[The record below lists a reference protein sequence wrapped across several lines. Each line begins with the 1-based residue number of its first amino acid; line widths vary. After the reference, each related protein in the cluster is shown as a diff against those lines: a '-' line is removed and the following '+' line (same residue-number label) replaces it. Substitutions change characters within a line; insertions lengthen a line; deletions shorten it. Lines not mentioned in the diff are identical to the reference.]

1 MTYNSQPA
9 RLLRPLLCLA
19 LLLTVGAQAFA
30 QGPTPTEQRIAAYVD
45 HYLED
50 AIDLLE
56 RTTNINSGTMNF
68 EGVRAVGRVFQAGL
82 DSLGFLSHLVDQT
95 GVDRAGHLVAFR
107 AGGSSKTVLLIGH
120 LDTVFEQD
128 SPFQEFH
135 RLGSHATG
143 PGTEDM
149 KGGDVV
155 IVYAL
160 KALQAAGVLDSLNI
174 YVVMTGDEE
183 DPGEPVDSARVHL
196 VAAARQSN
204 YALGFEAGIG
214 TGTATIA
221 RRGFT
226 GWTLKV
232 KGTPWHSSQIFRGP
246 VGSGSIYEAARI
258 LHRFHEELGEEY
270 LTFNP
275 GMIVGGTTI
284 TYDLMQS
291 RGTAFGKT
299 NVVAE
304 STLVAGD
311 LRFISNEQRE
321 RAKERM
327 RGIVSR
333 HLPRT
338 SAEITFQDSYPA
350 MAPNDGNLALLAKL
364 DRVSRDLSY
373 GPVEAVDPSRRGAAD
388 VAFASSLVQGSLDGL
403 GIVGEGG
410 HTVDESVDL
419 SSLST
424 MIKRAAILIYRL
436 AREGEDGE

>member
-1 MTYNSQPA
+1 MTYDIRLA
-9 RLLRPLLCLA
+9 TLLRPLLCLT
-19 LLLTVGAQAFA
+19 LSLGVGAQAFA
-30 QGPTPTEQRIAAYVD
+30 QGLTLTEQRIAAYVD
-45 HYLED
+45 RHVED
-50 AIDLLE
+50 AIALLE
-56 RTTNINSGTMNF
+56 RTININSGTMNF
-68 EGVRAVGRVFQAGL
+68 DGVREVGRIFQAEL
-82 DSLGFLSHLVDQT
+82 DSLGFRSDLVDQT

-107 AGGSSKTVLLIGH
+107 EGGSPKTVLLIGH

-135 RLGSHATG
+135 RLGSRATG

-155 IVYAL
+155 IIYAL
-160 KALQAAGVLDSLNI
+160 KALDAAGVLDSLNI
-174 YVVMTGDEE
+174 HVVMTGDEE
-183 DPGEPVDSARVHL
+183 DPGEPVDSARVYL
-196 VAAARQSN
+196 VEAARQSD

-232 KGTPWHSSQIFRGP
+232 KGTPWHSSQIFRDA
-246 VGSGSIYEAARI
+246 VGSGAIYEAARI

-275 GMIVGGTTI
+275 GMIVGGTAI

-304 STLVAGD
+304 STVVAGD
-311 LRFISNEQRE
+311 LRFISNDQRE

-327 RGIVSR
+327 RGIVSE

-350 MAPNDGNLALLAKL
+350 MAPSDGNLALLAKL

-373 GPVEAVDPSRRGAAD
+373 GPVDAVDPSRRGAAD
-388 VAFASSLVQGSLDGL
+388 VSFASSLVQGSLDGL

-419 SSLST
+419 SSFPI

-436 AREGEDGE
+436 AGEG

>member
-1 MTYNSQPA
+1 MP
-9 RLLRPLLCLA
+9 RFVPLLALSLLAAAPGTAQTPSPIERRIASYVDTQVEAAIA
-19 LLLTVGAQAFA
+19 LLG
-30 QGPTPTEQRIAAYVD
+30 RAAS
-45 HYLED
+45 
-50 AIDLLE
+50 
-56 RTTNINSGTMNF
+56 INSGTMNLA
-68 EGVRAVGRVFQAGL
+68 GVQAVGQLFQAEL
-82 DSLGFLSHLVDQT
+82 EALGFRTALVDQT
-95 GVDRAGHLVAFR
+95 RVNRAGHLVAVHEGDSPR
-107 AGGSSKTVLLIGH
+107 ALLLIGH
-120 LDTVFEQD
+120 LDTVFELD

-135 RLGSHATG
+135 RTGNRATG

-160 KALQAAGVLDSLNI
+160 KALKAAGVLDSLTI
-174 YVVMTGDEE
+174 SVVMTGDEE
-183 DPGEPVDSARVHL
+183 DPGEPVDSAR
-196 VAAARQSN
+196 AALLDAGRRSDF
-204 YALGFEAGIG
+204 ALGFEAAGN
-214 TGTATIA
+214 TGSATIA

-226 GWTLKV
+226 GWILKV
-232 KGTPWHSSQIFRGP
+232 KGTPWHSSQIFRDD
-246 VGSGSIYEAARI
+246 VGSGAIYEAARI
-258 LHRFHEELGEEY
+258 LNRFHDELGEEY

-275 GMIVGGTTI
+275 GMIVGGTAI

-311 LRFISNEQRE
+311 LRFISDAQRE

-327 RGIVSR
+327 RAIVAQ

-350 MAPNDGNLALLAKL
+350 MAPTEGNLSLLAEL
-364 DRVSRDLSY
+364 DRVSRDLGY
-373 GPVEAVDPSRRGAAD
+373 GPVVAVDPARRGAAD
-388 VAFASSLVQGSLDGL
+388 VSFVSSLVQGSLDGL
-403 GIVGEGG
+403 GIVGDGG

-419 SSLST
+419 ASLPL

-436 AREGEDGE
+436 ARGM